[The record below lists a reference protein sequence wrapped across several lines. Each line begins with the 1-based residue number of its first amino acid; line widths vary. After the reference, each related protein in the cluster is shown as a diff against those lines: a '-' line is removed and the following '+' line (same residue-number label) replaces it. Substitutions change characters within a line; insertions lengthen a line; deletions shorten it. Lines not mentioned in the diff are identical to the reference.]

1 MKRVNIIVL
10 FLLII
15 MSANTNAL
23 LAKNRASK
31 QQKTDQEAESRLAK
45 FKTSF
50 VDFINRLPEMA
61 KAKLDSL
68 NYDELEELN
77 FTFPVKVGEKE
88 FNFGFRWNWEAG
100 AGDVGTGFTKF
111 KGELVSPTLGE
122 LNILPTETPNNILR
136 IHLLNVLLG
145 IGSKTERDVAK
156 SDVIKNI
163 ADPLRK
169 AIGPD
174 LLKKLNDILE
184 LKPLYIFYIK
194 LILLAKTYIP
204 SQVEE
209 IPNQVMFLL
218 MRLMQTVNVEKT
230 IEANNGE
237 KNSKK
242 WTKRIYYDDPVVL
255 LKALPDFIKNTLND
269 IKIPVQANSYQEWKD
284 KKTGYTNYDKQIS
297 EVMRRGSI
305 DSEVK
310 YAKENLQSLFENE
323 NLTLTDAKMLAY
335 LCARFVYNK
344 DLSKNVDA
352 LNNLIINFVDEV
364 LNTIKNINTSDK
376 FTNKEKD
383 LLVKKLNDL
392 KDILDND
399 GELKQEPVLDDFA
412 IFEKQ
417 NISIMES
424 LTYYLYL
431 LKNNMGYKFYGD
443 NGYVYSDAILGDAY
457 TLSYATKVAFR
468 VFKDLRI
475 ALKQAQNLVPDIKDQ
490 GVEIGKQAYQEIV
503 GASGTFDAAGNVVID
518 GAGML
523 FEQQKADAEY
533 KKAVSMLKQA
543 KEQLAPNDPRL
554 QDYLNQKSE
563 TFKNLV
569 IAKKNLVQAKTN
581 FAIKVLRHFKFKR
594 AVELEPETEMQF
606 ILREFK
612 RLGNRSKVLQPVIEN
627 INKFAK
633 SLIGFEF
640 ISLQD
645 LEKEPE
651 FDETIFIEEEDFS
664 YDDEPVDVF

>member
-15 MSANTNAL
+15 MSVNTDML
-23 LAKNRASK
+23 LSKNKAPK
-31 QQKTDQEAESRLAK
+31 QQKTDQEVESRLTK

-50 VDFINRLPEMA
+50 VDFINKMPDMA

-68 NYDELEELN
+68 NYDELEELD
-77 FTFPVKVGEKE
+77 FTFSVKVGEKE
-88 FNFGFRWNWEAG
+88 FTFGFRWPWEAG

-122 LNILPTETPNNILR
+122 LNILPTETPDNILR

-156 SDVIKNI
+156 SDVIKKV

-169 AIGPD
+169 AIGQD

-204 SQVEE
+204 SQIEE
-209 IPNQVMFLL
+209 IPNQVMLLL
-218 MRLMQTVNVEKT
+218 MRLMQTINEEKT
-230 IEANNGE
+230 IAANNGE
-237 KNSKK
+237 KNPKK
-242 WTKRIYYDDPVVL
+242 WVKKVYYDDPVVL
-255 LKALPDFIKNTLND
+255 LQKLPDFITKILNE
-269 IKIPVQANSYQEWKD
+269 IKIPVPLDSYQEWID
-284 KKTGYTNYDKQIS
+284 KKIGYTPYDKQIS
-297 EVMRRGSI
+297 ETMRRGSI

-310 YAKENLQSLFENE
+310 YAKENLQPLLTSEK
-323 NLTLTDAKMLAY
+323 LTLTSAKMLAY

-344 DLSKNVDA
+344 DLSKNVEA
-352 LNNLIINFVDEV
+352 LNNLIISFIDEV
-364 LNTIKNINTSDK
+364 LNNTKNINTNDK

-412 IFEKQ
+412 VFEKK
-417 NISIMES
+417 NISITES
-424 LTYYLYL
+424 LSYYLYL
-431 LKNNMGYKFYGD
+431 LKNNMAYKFYGD
-443 NGYVYSDAILGDAY
+443 NGYEYSDAILSDAY
-457 TLSYATKVAFR
+457 TLSYATKIAFR
-468 VFKDLRI
+468 VFKDLRT
-475 ALKQAQNLVPDIKDQ
+475 ALKQVQNLVPNINEQ
-490 GVEIGKQAYQEIV
+490 GVEFGKQAYQDAV
-503 GASGTFDAAGNVVID
+503 GVKGALDAAGNFVVD
-518 GAGML
+518 GSGPL
-523 FEQQKADAEY
+523 FEQQKADIEY
-533 KKAVSMLKQA
+533 KKATNMLKQA

-554 QDYLNQKSE
+554 QEYLDKKGE
-563 TFKNLV
+563 AFKKLV
-569 IAKKNLVQAKTN
+569 VAKKNLVQAKTN
-581 FAIKVLRHFKFKR
+581 FAIKVLRYFKFKR
-594 AVELEPETEMQF
+594 AAELEPESVMTF

-645 LEKEPE
+645 LEKEPD
-651 FDETIFIEEEDFS
+651 FDETIFMEEEDFN
-664 YDDEPVDVF
+664 YEDEPVDVF